1 MKQEFKVIWAGS
13 AVQDLESIIDY
24 IAKDSPGN
32 ARKILIKIKNSA
44 SDLFHSPHRGRFV
57 PELQNQ
63 GILLYR
69 EIIINPWRVIYRVS
83 QDTVLVLSIFDSR
96 QNFEDILLKKLLKAK
111 ISS

>member
-32 ARKILIKIKNSA
+32 ARKILLKIKNSVA
-44 SDLFHSPHRGRFV
+44 DLFHSPHRGRFV

-83 QDTVLVLSIFDSR
+83 QDTVLVLSVFDSR
-96 QNFEDILLKKLLKAK
+96 QNFEDILLKKLLKTK
-111 ISS
+111 F

>member
-13 AVQDLESIIDY
+13 AVQDLESIIEY
-24 IAKDSPGN
+24 IGKDSPGN
-32 ARKILIKIKNSA
+32 ARKILLKIKNSV
-44 SDLFHSPHRGRFV
+44 SDLFHSPHRGRYV

-83 QDTVLVLSIFDSR
+83 QDTVMVLSIFDSR
-96 QNFEDILLKKLLKAK
+96 QNFEDILLKKLLQKK
-111 ISS
+111 F